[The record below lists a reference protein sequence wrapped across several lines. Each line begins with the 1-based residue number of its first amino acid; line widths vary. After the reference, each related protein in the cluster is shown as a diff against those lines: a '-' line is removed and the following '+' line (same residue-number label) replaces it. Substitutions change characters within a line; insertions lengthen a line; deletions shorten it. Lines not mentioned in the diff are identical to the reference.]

1 MSDCKRCTAVW
12 FVSTEKAVPSIF
24 VIDCFH
30 YLVLFPVRLY
40 DSELLVTNVLQ
51 VSLEVSLIELII
63 IMLHLFMNAGRLHK
77 SRLGAFSTKCRIN
90 EALCL
95 QEY

>member
-1 MSDCKRCTAVW
+1 M
-12 FVSTEKAVPSIF
+12 
-24 VIDCFH
+24 IDCFH

-63 IMLHLFMNAGRLHK
+63 IMLHLFMNAGGLHK
-77 SRLGAFSTKCRIN
+77 SRLGAFSTKCRTN
-90 EALCL
+90 GALCL